1 MADRKRRRRTGC
13 LTCRAR
19 RVKCDEAKPV
29 CERCDAANIECAG
42 YEEKR
47 HIDIRQPKRTTPV
60 PQADTPATSPSSTFQ
75 NHSGSLFPVPRFR
88 ADGLP
93 LVALPNL
100 PTATQRPHAQARDV
114 LAYHQFLFRTLPILF
129 PSDHLNFW
137 RDYLCQQAWEAEYT
151 YEAIIALGSLHRA
164 VLLMSRSSKNDQD
177 RGLDIKV
184 IAFQRYTQSLQ
195 ELSNKF
201 QDPKE
206 PMALL
211 IGTLILW
218 AYFEVEQFPLEL
230 L

>member
-1 MADRKRRRRTGC
+1 
-13 LTCRAR
+13 
-19 RVKCDEAKPV
+19 
-29 CERCDAANIECAG
+29 
-42 YEEKR
+42 
-47 HIDIRQPKRTTPV
+47 
-60 PQADTPATSPSSTFQ
+60 
-75 NHSGSLFPVPRFR
+75 
-88 ADGLP
+88 
-93 LVALPNL
+93 
-100 PTATQRPHAQARDV
+100 
-114 LAYHQFLFRTLPILF
+114 TLPILF

-211 IGTLILW
+211 IGTASHEISLPPYDI
-218 AYFEVEQFPLEL
+218 FVL
-230 L
+230 LTITSGRRLQIVYNKLDHFGYQSMLHCEIYHWFAASQYHFQT